1 MWCIFWGKSSKYDCN
16 NQQVFINILKT
27 VGDNIDKK
35 IKYVKIYPG
44 YKIYSNLK
52 IIVKEMSMRKI
63 KTL

>member
-1 MWCIFWGKSSKYDCN
+1 M
-16 NQQVFINILKT
+16 NILKT

>member
-1 MWCIFWGKSSKYDCN
+1 MRKKVWEGGDAFFWGKSSKYDCN
-16 NQQVFINILKT
+16 NQQFFINILKT

-52 IIVKEMSMRKI
+52 
-63 KTL
+63 